1 MRRRVG
7 TSLYAGVL
15 LAVLGAVAFVTG
27 QPFVFPSL
35 GPSAFTLAA
44 DRRGGAARFYRVVGG
59 HLVGA
64 VAGFAAYAV
73 VAPGVVV
80 TSTPPA
86 LSVDGARL
94 AASGVLSVVATSWGM
109 LAADAVHPP
118 ACATTLIVSLGL
130 LSTPLEVAIVAVS
143 VVVLV
148 AVHEGV
154 LSVVGA
160 VAGVD
165 PDADA
170 ADERA

>member
-15 LAVLGAVAFVTG
+15 LAVLGAITFVTG

-44 DRRGGAARFYRVVGG
+44 DRQGGARGFYRVVGG

-64 VAGFAAYAV
+64 VAGFLAYAIV
-73 VAPGVVV
+73 VPGVVV
-80 TSTPPA
+80 TSTPAA

-109 LAADAVHPP
+109 VAADAVHPP

-130 LSTPLEVAIVAVS
+130 LSTPLEVAIIVAS

-148 AVHEGV
+148 AVHEGM

-160 VAGVD
+160 VADVD
-165 PDADA
+165 ADADA
-170 ADERA
+170 ADDRA